1 MNNWIDKFKEEF
13 SIHFK
18 SSGELGFAIDFIKEV
33 ESDAYKEGM
42 DNQEEINK
50 IVKSAAETPPVI
62 EGSEQFLKNQAY
74 EKAAKVAEEN
84 GNVIGKMIAQ
94 SIRSLK
100 DE

>member
-50 IVKSAAETPPVI
+50 IVESSPVI

-74 EKAAKVAEEN
+74 EKAARRVEEEDNKTSIAE
-84 GNVIGKMIAQ
+84 IAQ

-100 DE
+100 DD